1 MRAPPCVQIEKRF
14 PDKDAGLV
22 VGCSD
27 GRTYSIDA
35 LELLDEAGYWNLVGL
50 KG

>member
-1 MRAPPCVQIEKRF
+1 VEKRF
-14 PDKDAGLV
+14 PDRETKLV

-35 LELLDEAGYWNLVGL
+35 LELLDEAGYYNLVGL